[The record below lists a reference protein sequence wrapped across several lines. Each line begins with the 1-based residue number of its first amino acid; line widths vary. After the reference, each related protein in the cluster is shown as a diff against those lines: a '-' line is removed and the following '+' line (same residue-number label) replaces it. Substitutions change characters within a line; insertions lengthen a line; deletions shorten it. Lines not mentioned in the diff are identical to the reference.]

1 MTNTKIR
8 FFPSSHLGKWAAGLT
23 AFFLV
28 VSTLLYL
35 FAERLRLLPDWVVDT
50 FGPSAI
56 FAVLVGLVLS
66 LTALFMKKDRS
77 ITVFISIVVGLIV
90 VGFILVSITGDRFF

>member
-1 MTNTKIR
+1 MPTKKIR
-8 FFPSSHLGKWAAGLT
+8 FFPSSRLGKWAAGLT

-28 VSTLLYL
+28 ASPLLYL

-56 FAVLVGLVLS
+56 LAVLVGFALAIA
-66 LTALFMKKDRS
+66 ALFKKKDRS
-77 ITVFISIVVGLIV
+77 ITVFMSILVGLAV
-90 VGFILVSITGDRFF
+90 VVFFVLSIAGDLLF